1 MKQTYDVVIAG
12 AGPAGL
18 SAGIYTGRALLKTLI
33 LDKGIPGGQILLTDI
48 IENYPGFSEAVPSFS
63 LAEGFKSQALR
74 FGCEINQEEIN
85 KIVRTDDIWTVMTA
99 EKEYSARGLIIATG
113 SSHRK
118 LDVPGESQ
126 FTGRGVSYC
135 ATCDGAF
142 FRDKVIAVVGG
153 GSYALTEALF
163 LTRFAKKVIVIHR
176 RDQFRAEKVLQARA
190 KDHEK
195 IEFKLD
201 SVVKEI
207 NGEQRVRSAR
217 ILNIINNKES
227 EIEIEGIFVSVG
239 MIPNTDIVKGL
250 VDLNDKGEIIVT
262 KNMATS
268 ERGIFAAGDVTDAC
282 SNQVATA
289 VGAGVEA
296 GLAVNKYIEENNLT
310 YS

>member
-33 LDKGIPGGQILLTDI
+33 LEKGMPGGQILLTDI
-48 IENYPGFSEAVPSFS
+48 IENYPGFPEAVSSFS
-63 LAEGFKSQALR
+63 LAEGFKSQALK
-74 FGCEINQEEIN
+74 FGCEIIQDEIK
-85 KIVRTDDIWTVMTA
+85 KIEKTGNIWTVTTL
-99 EKEYSARGLIIATG
+99 EKEFSARGLIIATG

-118 LDVPGESQ
+118 LDVPGERQ
-126 FTGRGVSYC
+126 FTGKGVSYC

-176 RDQFRAEKVLQARA
+176 RDQFRAEKVLLARA
-190 KDHEK
+190 KDNEK
-195 IEFKLD
+195 IEFMLD
-201 SVVKEI
+201 SVVREI
-207 NGEQRVRSAR
+207 KGEQKVGSAKV
-217 ILNIINNKES
+217 LNKINKKES
-227 EIEIEGIFVSVG
+227 DIEIEGIFVSVG
-239 MIPNTDIVKGL
+239 MVPNTDIVKGL

-268 ERGIFAAGDVTDAC
+268 EQGIFAAGDVTDAC

-296 GLAVNKYIEENNLT
+296 GLAMNKYIEENQ
-310 YS
+310 

>member
-33 LDKGIPGGQILLTDI
+33 LDKGMPGGQILLTDI
-48 IENYPGFSEAVPSFS
+48 IENYPGSPGAVPSFS
-63 LAEGFKSQALR
+63 LAERFKSQALR
-74 FGCEINQEEIN
+74 FGCEINQEEIT
-85 KIVRTDDIWTVMTA
+85 KIERTDDIWTVMAA
-99 EKEYSARGLIIATG
+99 EEEYSARSIIIATG

-126 FTGRGVSYC
+126 FTGKGVSYC

-163 LTRFAKKVIVIHR
+163 LTKFAKKVIIIHR
-176 RDQFRAEKVLQARA
+176 RDQFRAEKVLQARV
-190 KDHEK
+190 KDNEK
-195 IEFKLD
+195 IEFMLD

-207 NGEQRVRSAR
+207 NGDQRVQSAK
-217 ILNIINNKES
+217 ILNLINSKEA

-239 MIPNTDIVKGL
+239 MIPNTDIVKEL
-250 VDLNDKGEIIVT
+250 VDLNEKGEIIVT

-268 ERGIFAAGDVTDAC
+268 ERGIFAAGDVTDTC

-296 GLAVNKYIEENNLT
+296 GLAVNNYIEENQLPG
-310 YS
+310 

>member
-18 SAGIYTGRALLKTLI
+18 SAGTYTGRALLKTLI
-33 LDKGIPGGQILLTDI
+33 LDKGMPGGQILLTDI
-48 IENYPGFSEAVPSFS
+48 IENYPGFPEAVSSFS
-63 LAEGFKSQALR
+63 LAEGFKSQALK
-74 FGCEINQEEIN
+74 FGCEISQDEIK
-85 KIVRTDDIWTVMTA
+85 KIEKKDNVWTVTTV
-99 EKEYSARGLIIATG
+99 EEEFLARSLIIATG

-118 LDVPGESQ
+118 LDVPGERQ
-126 FTGRGVSYC
+126 FTGKGVSYC

-163 LTRFAKKVIVIHR
+163 LTRFAQKVIVIHR
-176 RDQFRAEKVLQARA
+176 RDQFRAEKVLQVRV
-190 KDHEK
+190 KDNEK
-195 IEFKLD
+195 IELMLD

-207 NGEQRVRSAR
+207 NGDQRVRSAT
-217 ILNIINNKES
+217 ILNIINKKES
-227 EIEIEGIFVSVG
+227 KIEIEGIFVSVG

-268 ERGIFAAGDVTDAC
+268 EQGIFAAGDVTDAC

-296 GLAVNKYIEENNLT
+296 GLAVNKYIERNK
-310 YS
+310 

>member
-18 SAGIYTGRALLKTLI
+18 SAGIYTGRALLKTLV
-33 LDKGIPGGQILLTDI
+33 LEKGMPGGQILLTDI
-48 IENYPGFSEAVPSFS
+48 IENYPGFPEAVSSFS
-63 LAEGFKSQALR
+63 LAEGFKSQALK
-74 FGCEINQEEIN
+74 FGCEIIQDEIK
-85 KIVRTDDIWTVMTA
+85 KIEKTGNIWTVTTL
-99 EKEYSARGLIIATG
+99 EKEFSARGLIIATG

-118 LDVPGESQ
+118 LDVHGERQ
-126 FTGRGVSYC
+126 FTGKGVSYC

-176 RDQFRAEKVLQARA
+176 RNQFRAEKVLLARA
-190 KDHEK
+190 KDNEK
-195 IEFKLD
+195 IEFMLD
-201 SVVKEI
+201 SVVREI
-207 NGEQRVRSAR
+207 KGEQKVGSAK
-217 ILNIINNKES
+217 ILNKINKKES

-239 MIPNTDIVKGL
+239 MVPNTDIVKGL

-268 ERGIFAAGDVTDAC
+268 EQGIFAAGDVTDAC

-296 GLAVNKYIEENNLT
+296 GLAVNKYIEEDK
-310 YS
+310 

>member
-1 MKQTYDVVIAG
+1 MKHTYDVVIAG

-18 SAGIYTGRALLKTLI
+18 SAGIYTGRALFSTLI
-33 LDKGIPGGQILLTDI
+33 LDKGMPGGQILLTDI
-48 IENYPGFSEAVPSFS
+48 IENYPGFPEAVSSFS
-63 LAEGFKSQALR
+63 LAEGFKSQALK
-74 FGCEINQEEIN
+74 FGCEISQDEIK
-85 KIVRTDDIWTVMTA
+85 KIEKTHNIWTVRTV
-99 EKEYSARGLIIATG
+99 EKEFSAKGLIIATG

-118 LDVPGESQ
+118 LDVPGERQ
-126 FTGRGVSYC
+126 FTGKGVSYC

-163 LTRFAKKVIVIHR
+163 LTRFAKKVIVLHR
-176 RDQFRAEKVLQARA
+176 RDQFRAEKVLQVRA
-190 KDHEK
+190 EDNER
-195 IEFKLD
+195 IEFMLS

-207 NGEQRVRSAR
+207 KGDQKVRSAK
-217 ILNIINNKES
+217 ILNLINKKES

-250 VDLNDKGEIIVT
+250 VDLNNKGEIIVT

-296 GLAVNKYIEENNLT
+296 GLAVNKYIERDK
-310 YS
+310 

>member
-1 MKQTYDVVIAG
+1 MIQKYDVVIAG

-18 SAGIYTGRALLKTLI
+18 SAGIYTGRALLDTLI
-33 LDKGIPGGQILLTDI
+33 LDKGMPGGQILLTDI
-48 IENYPGFSEAVPSFS
+48 IENYPGFPEAVSSFS

-74 FGCEINQEEIN
+74 FGCKIGQDEIK
-85 KIVRTDDIWTVMTA
+85 KIEKTGDIWTVVTA

-118 LDVPGESQ
+118 LDVPGERL

-176 RDQFRAEKVLQARA
+176 RDQFRAEKVLQERA
-190 KDHEK
+190 KDNKK

-217 ILNIINNKES
+217 ILNVIKNKES
-227 EIEIEGIFVSVG
+227 EVEIEGIFVSVG
-239 MIPNTDIVKGL
+239 MISNTDIVKGL
-250 VDLNDKGEIIVT
+250 VDLNGKGEIIVA

-268 ERGIFAAGDVTDAC
+268 AQGIFAAGDVTDAC

-296 GLAVNKYIEENNLT
+296 GLAVNKYLEEKQ
-310 YS
+310 